1 MKTIIKLSTVLLF
14 AILCSSV
21 VMRAGDRQISV
32 RAGIG
37 GYPASASIRYPITNH
52 YYDMGMGN
60 SLATYYGTKY
70 GAVYTCGVLNA
81 GVDVRL
87 LKWLA
92 VSADINCTPVWCDVK
107 DRNGNKTGRE
117 HGASLTLLPAAKFY
131 YLRRPV
137 ISLYGSVGAGFGCVF
152 NSPERKMCF
161 ECQFVPFGFELG
173 RNKWFWYA
181 EIGFGSAYCGG
192 LTGIGYR
199 F

>member
-1 MKTIIKLSTVLLF
+1 MKLIRLVALLF
-14 AILCSSV
+14 ALLCSSI
-21 VMRAGDRQISV
+21 VMSAADRQISV

-37 GYPASASIRYPITNH
+37 GFPASANIRYPISN
-52 YYDMGMGN
+52 YYFENVSGV
-60 SLATYYGTKY
+60 SLASYYGSKFGT
-70 GAVYTCGVLNA
+70 VYTCGVINV

-92 VSADINCTPVWCDVK
+92 VSADVNCTPVWCDVK
-107 DRNGNKTGRE
+107 DREGEKIGRE
-117 HGASLTLLPAAKFY
+117 AGASLTLLPAAKFY

-137 ISLYGSVGAGFGCVF
+137 ISLYGSAGVGLGAVI

-192 LTGIGYR
+192 RTGIGYR